1 MDTILSTVLY
11 IFSSCCLLAAFL
23 SPSAAPPRE
32 IHIIR
37 KELEIH
43 MGSFK
48 RAGRSTYMYCTVP
61 IAEKKDLLA
70 YWSQASRWV
79 IYKTNDERATP
90 NTIVITPCHHPSK
103 ILQSWHNI
111 QFFSQSSLIVVD
123 IKKTTRIDSYPA
135 VIPTLQDSEDDEY
148 ESRSIIDR

>member
-1 MDTILSTVLY
+1 VDTILSTVLY

-48 RAGRSTYMYCTVP
+48 RAGRSTYMYCTVH
-61 IAEKKDLLA
+61 LL
-70 YWSQASRWV
+70 Q
-79 IYKTNDERATP
+79 K
-90 NTIVITPCHHPSK
+90 
-103 ILQSWHNI
+103 
-111 QFFSQSSLIVVD
+111 
-123 IKKTTRIDSYPA
+123 KKTYWLIGPRHLDGSFIK
-135 VIPTLQDSEDDEY
+135 PTMSEPL
-148 ESRSIIDR
+148 RTQ